1 MKNFWNRALWPIL
14 GLGLLAVVGL
24 QARAAVTSGAGRSA
38 SRVTAAGPAPARPAV
53 ASGVAAEGRVVAYP
67 GSEVIV
73 GTDLAGTVVVLNV
86 REKEKVRRGQVLA
99 EMRSDDH
106 RAALEEARARVLE
119 ADADIRLAASE
130 VERARSLWEKSVG
143 SRQAVDKAE
152 RDLDAAGARR
162 ATAKATADRLAA
174 VLAKTRILSP
184 IDGVVIARHADPGE
198 TLEAGQ
204 KILTVADLSKVRVE
218 AELDEFDAG
227 RVALR
232 ESVPH
237 HGGGLGRAVLEG
249 RSGGDPRYGR
259 GPAPQAPGP
268 RQARGHACPSRQ
280 DRVSRINAAEAR
292 PARGGPH
299 RESVMR
305 REARRGRRY
314 P

>member
-1 MKNFWNRALWPIL
+1 MKKNFWNKALWPLL

-24 QARAAVTSGAGRSA
+24 QARAAVTSGAFRSA
-38 SRVTAAGPAPARPAV
+38 PRVTVAGPAPARAS
-53 ASGVAAEGRVVAYP
+53 SGVAAEGRVVAYP

-73 GTDLAGTVVVLNV
+73 GTDLAGTIVVLKV
-86 REKEKVRRGQVLA
+86 GEKEKVRRGQVLA
-99 EMRSDDH
+99 ELRSDDH

-152 RDLDAAGARR
+152 RDLDAARARR

-227 RVALR
+227 RVSLR
-232 ESVPH
+232 DDV
-237 HGGGLGRAVLEG
+237 RITAEG
-249 RSGGDPRYGR
+249 WDGQSWKGEVEEIPDT
-259 GPAPQAPGP
+259 
-268 RQARGHACPSRQ
+268 
-280 DRVSRINAAEAR
+280 V
-292 PARGGPH
+292 
-299 RESVMR
+299 V
-305 REARRGRRY
+305 GRRLK
-314 P
+314 PQDPGKPEDTRVLLVKIAFQESTPLKLGQRVEVRIENP

>member
-1 MKNFWNRALWPIL
+1 MKKNFWNRALWPIL

-24 QARAAVTSGAGRSA
+24 QARAAVVSGAGRSA
-38 SRVTAAGPAPARPAV
+38 SRVTAAGPAPGRPTT

-73 GTDLAGTVVVLNV
+73 GTDLAGTIVVLNV

-227 RVALR
+227 RVSLHEPVRIMA
-232 ESVPH
+232 
-237 HGGGLGRAVLEG
+237 EG
-249 RSGGDPRYGR
+249 WDGQSWKGEVEEIPDT
-259 GPAPQAPGP
+259 
-268 RQARGHACPSRQ
+268 
-280 DRVSRINAAEAR
+280 V
-292 PARGGPH
+292 
-299 RESVMR
+299 V
-305 REARRGRRY
+305 GRRLK
-314 P
+314 PQDPGKPEDTRVLLVKIAFQEATPLKLGQRVEVRIENP

>member
-24 QARAAVTSGAGRSA
+24 QARAAVTSGTARTA
-38 SRVTAAGPAPARPAV
+38 SKVTTSGPAPARAS
-53 ASGVAAEGRVVAYP
+53 SGVAAEGRVVTYP

-73 GTDLAGTVVVLNV
+73 GTDLAGTLVVLSV
-86 REKEKVRRGQVLA
+86 GEKEKVRRGQILA
-99 EMRSDDH
+99 ELRSDDH

-119 ADADIRLAASE
+119 ADADIRLDASE

-152 RDLDAAGARR
+152 RDLDGARARR

-218 AELDEFDAG
+218 AELDEFDSG
-227 RVALR
+227 RVSLR
-232 ESVPH
+232 
-237 HGGGLGRAVLEG
+237 
-249 RSGGDPRYGR
+249 
-259 GPAPQAPGP
+259 
-268 RQARGHACPSRQ
+268 
-280 DRVSRINAAEAR
+280 DRVRVTAEGWDGQSWKGEVEEI
-292 PARGGPH
+292 PDT
-299 RESVMR
+299 VV
-305 REARRGRRY
+305 GRRLK
-314 P
+314 PQDPGKPEDTRVLLVKIAFQESTPLKLGQRVEVRIENP

>member
-1 MKNFWNRALWPIL
+1 M
-14 GLGLLAVVGL
+14 
-24 QARAAVTSGAGRSA
+24 
-38 SRVTAAGPAPARPAV
+38 

-232 ESVPH
+232 DHVRVTAEGW
-237 HGGGLGRAVLEG
+237 GGQSWKGEVEEIP
-249 RSGGDPRYGR
+249 DT
-259 GPAPQAPGP
+259 
-268 RQARGHACPSRQ
+268 
-280 DRVSRINAAEAR
+280 V
-292 PARGGPH
+292 
-299 RESVMR
+299 V
-305 REARRGRRY
+305 GRRLK
-314 P
+314 PQDPGKPEDTRVLLVKIAFQESTPLKLGQRVEVRIENP

>member
-1 MKNFWNRALWPIL
+1 MMKNFWNRALWPIL

-24 QARAAVTSGAGRSA
+24 QARAAVTSGACRSA
-38 SRVTAAGPAPARPAV
+38 SRVTVAGPAPAPGV

-73 GTDLAGTVVVLNV
+73 GTDLAGTIVVLNV

-204 KILTVADLSKVRVE
+204 KILTVADQQANLNEGSEHNTTNRRKPGAGWLIRRPDVAAHGASGAFDSSCLISYSHSAHGPIRLEQHPGSPAVVLS
-218 AELDEFDAG
+218 G
-227 RVALR
+227 
-232 ESVPH
+232 
-237 HGGGLGRAVLEG
+237 
-249 RSGGDPRYGR
+249 
-259 GPAPQAPGP
+259 APGDWRGWNVWTGPLP
-268 RQARGHACPSRQ
+268 R
-280 DRVSRINAAEAR
+280 V
-292 PARGGPH
+292 
-299 RESVMR
+299 VTT
-305 REARRGRRY
+305 
-314 P
+314 